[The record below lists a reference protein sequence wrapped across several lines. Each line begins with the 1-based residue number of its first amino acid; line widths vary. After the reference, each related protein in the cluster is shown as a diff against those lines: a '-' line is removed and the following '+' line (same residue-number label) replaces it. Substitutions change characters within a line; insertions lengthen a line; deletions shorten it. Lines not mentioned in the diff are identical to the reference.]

1 MTTKQPKTMTITAD
15 DIRLAKR
22 NLTRETSSKW
32 ASVAFSEAFKSA
44 DCDEEYFRIL
54 DLYSEVAESLGHDIT
69 TEIAERIS

>member
-1 MTTKQPKTMTITAD
+1 MTITITAN

-22 NLTRETSSKW
+22 NLTREIPSEW
-32 ASVAFSEAFKSA
+32 ASVAFSEAFKCA
-44 DCDEEYFRIL
+44 ARDEEYFRIL